1 MLKSKTSSDLLR
13 WQNAMPTKLGSFL
26 KPQVAILKEQSLCF
40 TVSLCKHSEDLFS
53 SIFQTFQPVI
63 SSLTP
68 PNHLDTPSEQR
79 TPSSSIRRRN
89 VPSNTNIPPRPPAPG
104 IHGGGGA
111 PRHHGGPFRFLSTVL
126 TLPITVL
133 GIGIRVVG
141 VAVGVAGAVAR
152 AVLPAPIANALGGAG
167 RALLGGPPQ
176 VDPTAAAVCFKTDFN
191 ENYIPEGVAEGE
203 AAEGD
208 QNINNNSIDWLQCGW
223 RQALSRAHSE
233 GRFLF
238 VYLHSPQHQ
247 ATESYCKD
255 TLLDP
260 LVLEKLNNLNPSSS
274 SGTGGGSGAG
284 CGFLCWGGD
293 IRRSDAFALSAS
305 LRVGGYPYAAVLAY
319 SGPRTR
325 IISCAEGPLTS
336 VELAALVQRALDDY
350 SGLLWQER
358 IEREQREVDRRLRG
372 EQDAEYQRSLEADR
386 ERDRV
391 REERERERREAEERE
406 RRAAE
411 EVAAAERE
419 RAEWRTRTIRE
430 RREAKRTTL
439 PPEPT
444 PTTDSSIQK
453 QQEEDGS
460 SSAAVGAATTLVRVK
475 LPSGL
480 QQQRRFYACQHLQAI
495 FDWVDTLEE
504 VEFVKYSLASPYPRR
519 VYKVDGGDGGGG
531 TLEEL
536 GLVGQ
541 AVLLL
546 QPEDD

>member
-1 MLKSKTSSDLLR
+1 LR
-13 WQNAMPTKLGSFL
+13 
-26 KPQVAILKEQSLCF
+26 
-40 TVSLCKHSEDLFS
+40 
-53 SIFQTFQPVI
+53 
-63 SSLTP
+63 
-68 PNHLDTPSEQR
+68 
-79 TPSSSIRRRN
+79 
-89 VPSNTNIPPRPPAPG
+89 
-104 IHGGGGA
+104 
-111 PRHHGGPFRFLSTVL
+111 
-126 TLPITVL
+126 
-133 GIGIRVVG
+133 
-141 VAVGVAGAVAR
+141 
-152 AVLPAPIANALGGAG
+152 
-167 RALLGGPPQ
+167 GPPQ
-176 VDPTAAAVCFKTDFN
+176 VDPSAAAVDFKTEFN
-191 ENYIPEGVAEGE
+191 RNYVPDGAAAEDDP
-203 AAEGD
+203 AEGD
-208 QNINNNSIDWLQCGW
+208 HSSSNNSIDWLQCGW

-260 LVLEKLNNLNPSSS
+260 LVLEKLNNNSNPSSS
-274 SGTGGGSGAG
+274 DTGTGGGSGAG

-325 IISCAEGPLTS
+325 MISCAEGPLTS
-336 VELAALVQRALDDY
+336 AELAALLQRALDDY

-358 IEREQREVDRRLRG
+358 IEREQREVDRRLRE

-391 REERERERREAEERE
+391 REEREKERREAEERE

-419 RAEWRTRTIRE
+419 AVEREERRARAIKD
-430 RREAKRTTL
+430 RREAKRMTL
-439 PPEPT
+439 PPEPA
-444 PTTDSSIQK
+444 PTNRTTNRTQD
-453 QQEEDGS
+453 QEEEEEEGGGGS
-460 SSAAVGAATTLVRVK
+460 SSAMAITLVRIK
-475 LPSGL
+475 LPSGS
-480 QQQRRFYACQHLQAI
+480 QQQRRFYASEQLQAI

-504 VEFVKYSLASPYPRR
+504 VDVIKYSLASPYPRR
-519 VYKVDGGDGGGG
+519 VYKVDDGGGGG

-546 QPEDD
+546 QPEHD

>member
-1 MLKSKTSSDLLR
+1 LR
-13 WQNAMPTKLGSFL
+13 
-26 KPQVAILKEQSLCF
+26 
-40 TVSLCKHSEDLFS
+40 
-53 SIFQTFQPVI
+53 
-63 SSLTP
+63 
-68 PNHLDTPSEQR
+68 
-79 TPSSSIRRRN
+79 
-89 VPSNTNIPPRPPAPG
+89 
-104 IHGGGGA
+104 
-111 PRHHGGPFRFLSTVL
+111 
-126 TLPITVL
+126 
-133 GIGIRVVG
+133 
-141 VAVGVAGAVAR
+141 
-152 AVLPAPIANALGGAG
+152 
-167 RALLGGPPQ
+167 GPPQ
-176 VDPTAAAVCFKTDFN
+176 VDPTAAAVCFKTEFN
-191 ENYIPEGVAEGE
+191 RNYVPDG

-208 QNINNNSIDWLQCGW
+208 AAEGDHSSSNNSINWLQCGW

-255 TLLDP
+255 TLLDSI
-260 LVLEKLNNLNPSSS
+260 VLEKLNNNSNPSSS

-325 IISCAEGPLTS
+325 MISCAEGPLTS
-336 VELAALVQRALDDY
+336 VELAALLQRALDDY

-358 IEREQREVDRRLRG
+358 IEREQREMDRRLRE

-391 REERERERREAEERE
+391 REEREKERREAEERE
-406 RRAAE
+406 RRGAE

-419 RAEWRTRTIRE
+419 AVERE
-430 RREAKRTTL
+430 ERRVRVIKDRREAKRMTL

-444 PTTDSSIQK
+444 PTTRTTSRI
-453 QQEEDGS
+453 QEEEEEEEGS
-460 SSAAVGAATTLVRVK
+460 SSAVAITLVRIK
-475 LPSGL
+475 LPSGS
-480 QQQRRFYACQHLQAI
+480 QQQRRFYASQQLQAI

-504 VEFVKYSLASPYPRR
+504 VEVIKYSLASPYPRR
-519 VYKVDGGDGGGG
+519 VYKVDDGDGGGGG